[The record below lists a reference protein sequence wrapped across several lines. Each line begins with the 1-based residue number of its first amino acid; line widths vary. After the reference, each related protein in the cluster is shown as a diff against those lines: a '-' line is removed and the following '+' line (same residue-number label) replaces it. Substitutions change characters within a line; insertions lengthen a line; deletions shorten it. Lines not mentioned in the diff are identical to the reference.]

1 MRKCVVVGISG
12 CVAAF
17 KAVQLVSDLVKLDLD
32 VEVIM
37 TKNACEF
44 IQPLAFEALTNHTVM
59 VDTLIIVLKNQLSIS
74 ALRKKLTASLS
85 PRYRQCN
92 CENCSWSGRRYA
104 DDNLSCLS
112 VSEADCTGNE
122 YRHVSKSDHTG

>member
-59 VDTLIIVLKNQLSIS
+59 VDTFDHRFEKSTQHISI
-74 ALRKKLTASLS
+74 AKK
-85 PRYRQCN
+85 
-92 CENCSWSGRRYA
+92 
-104 DDNLSCLS
+104 
-112 VSEADCTGNE
+112 ADCFIIAPLPPM
-122 YRHVSKSDHTG
+122 

>member
-44 IQPLAFEALTNHTVM
+44 IQPLH
-59 VDTLIIVLKNQLSIS
+59 
-74 ALRKKLTASLS
+74 
-85 PRYRQCN
+85 
-92 CENCSWSGRRYA
+92 
-104 DDNLSCLS
+104 
-112 VSEADCTGNE
+112 
-122 YRHVSKSDHTG
+122 